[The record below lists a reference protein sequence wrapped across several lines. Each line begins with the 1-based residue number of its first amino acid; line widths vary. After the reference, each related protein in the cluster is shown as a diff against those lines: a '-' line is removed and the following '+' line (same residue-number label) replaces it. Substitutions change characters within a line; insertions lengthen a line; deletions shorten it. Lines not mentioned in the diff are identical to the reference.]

1 MHHRDPLHASR
12 KMGQVRATALR
23 LCAAPIRVTRRGPDT
38 SVHRTSISVIVHCSG
53 SSQLPSCGSR
63 THPRPQVLSEPV
75 GIRSAIR
82 SQTMYDEW
90 QGERAG
96 RPESS
101 CQALMQPPLVGLL
114 LQPPPS
120 QWWHIGVTAR
130 AALSAGRAVTNSH
143 KFKIRLVLSPAETFR
158 DPIAVPSSMQLL
170 NVGAS
175 DAAAPSS
182 VGKPGLRVCGV
193 TRNVRSRPRC
203 SDIRQR
209 SRRLR

>member
-1 MHHRDPLHASR
+1 MRREKVDLSRSAGLLMGCSRLSHNAPQTLSTQAEKHRAST
-12 KMGQVRATALR
+12 GYGFVR
-23 LCAAPIRVTRRGPDT
+23 PQSVTRRGPDT

-63 THPRPQVLSEPV
+63 THPWPQVLSAPV

-114 LQPPPS
+114 LQPPRS
-120 QWWHIGVTAR
+120 QWWHIGVTGR
-130 AALSAGRAVTNSH
+130 QSFALSRPQC
-143 KFKIRLVLSPAETFR
+143 RR
-158 DPIAVPSSMQLL
+158 CD
-170 NVGAS
+170 
-175 DAAAPSS
+175 
-182 VGKPGLRVCGV
+182 
-193 TRNVRSRPRC
+193 TRP
-203 SDIRQR
+203 
-209 SRRLR
+209 